1 MPTGDYISRRSC
13 DIDTESVQ
21 WRLDEAIFD
30 CSALPHCDITCPGPH
45 KDRLRRITKECSCLT
60 EWFVHSLCF
69 RWLLSIL
76 IFGLMNSSRVIFV
89 NGLAKVIWRRL
100 HPGTF
105 TVWATCD
112 ENGAII
118 TQLESDDKNEEGS
131 HLDNNSKRKSMPA
144 NLVRDIKTTIER
156 NSFKF
161 RLGGFAAMFLAA
173 LMNLSWFLLVMNA
186 PDASKVKWL

>member
-30 CSALPHCDITCPGPH
+30 CSTLPYCDITCPGPH

-112 ENGAII
+112 ETGAII
-118 TQLESDDKNEEGS
+118 TQLGSDDKNEEGL
-131 HLDNNSKRKSMPA
+131 HLDNNSNRKSIPA

-173 LMNLSWFLLVMNA
+173 LMNLSWFLLVINA

>member
-1 MPTGDYISRRSC
+1 M
-13 DIDTESVQ
+13 
-21 WRLDEAIFD
+21 
-30 CSALPHCDITCPGPH
+30 
-45 KDRLRRITKECSCLT
+45 
-60 EWFVHSLCF
+60 HSLCF

-76 IFGLMNSSRVIFV
+76 IFGLMNSSRIIFV

-112 ENGAII
+112 ETGAII
-118 TQLESDDKNEEGS
+118 TQLESDDKNEEGL
-131 HLDNNSKRKSMPA
+131 HLDNNSNRKSIPA

-173 LMNLSWFLLVMNA
+173 LMNLSWFLLVINA